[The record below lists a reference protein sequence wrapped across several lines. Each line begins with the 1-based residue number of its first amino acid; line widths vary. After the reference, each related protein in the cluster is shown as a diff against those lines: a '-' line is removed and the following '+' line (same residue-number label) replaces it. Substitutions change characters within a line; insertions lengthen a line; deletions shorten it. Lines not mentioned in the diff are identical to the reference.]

1 MTGSRAP
8 ALDSRLLLL
17 PALLVFAAFA
27 AALLD
32 LLSWSF
38 HATGRIGAAPSG
50 ELGLSVYARVLS
62 DPLYL
67 SALATTLRLSA
78 VATAGSLLLGLPIA
92 FWIVRTPSARVRATL
107 IILVAVPFMTSLIV
121 RLYALLLAL
130 GNNGLV
136 NRALQATGVI
146 AENDFIP
153 LIRNETSVA
162 IGLVYFV
169 LPFVVFTLAGSFKRF
184 DRTLEEAAAN
194 LGADEL
200 VVLFRVT
207 LPLMAPGI
215 LAAGTLAFVLAGTAF
230 ATPLVLGGSA
240 VRMVANVIY
249 DQALFAQNLPVAAAL
264 SAVAL
269 AFTIACLWLAGRL
282 GRWGSNA

>member
-1 MTGSRAP
+1 M
-8 ALDSRLLLL
+8 
-17 PALLVFAAFA
+17 
-27 AALLD
+27 
-32 LLSWSF
+32 
-38 HATGRIGAAPSG
+38 
-50 ELGLSVYARVLS
+50 
-62 DPLYL
+62 
-67 SALATTLRLSA
+67 
-78 VATAGSLLLGLPIA
+78 
-92 FWIVRTPSARVRATL
+92 
-107 IILVAVPFMTSLIV
+107 
-121 RLYALLLAL
+121 
-130 GNNGLV
+130 
-136 NRALQATGVI
+136 
-146 AENDFIP
+146 P

-200 VVLFRVT
+200 VTLFRVT

-240 VRMVANVIY
+240 VRMVANAIY
-249 DQALFAQNLPVAAAL
+249 DQALFAQNLPVAATL

-269 AFTIACLWLAGRL
+269 AFTVACLWLAGRL
-282 GRWGSNA
+282 GQRRSHA